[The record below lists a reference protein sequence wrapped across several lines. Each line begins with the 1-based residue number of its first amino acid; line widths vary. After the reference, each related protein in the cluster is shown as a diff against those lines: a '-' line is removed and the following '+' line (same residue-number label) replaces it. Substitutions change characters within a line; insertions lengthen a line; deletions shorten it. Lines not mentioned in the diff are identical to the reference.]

1 MENASKALLMAAGM
15 LIAILL
21 ISVGAFVY
29 SKVKSLKTTE
39 AEITAQ
45 KQVQAFNAEYES
57 YNRRLLRGIDVISV
71 VNKAI
76 SNNER
81 QDPINDSD
89 PCYVNIKIIKTST
102 FDHSGYKVDIRG
114 NKEGCTDAELA
125 GKVGNTLPN
134 ISSLGEYDGTTE
146 QWIPNSNMVNYFN
159 QNLKTV
165 IYKTGDYT
173 YHITPSLVQF
183 KSAVFE
189 CTEVIY
195 NDDGRVKQMTF
206 KEK

>member
-39 AEITAQ
+39 AEITEQ

-76 SNNER
+76 SNNET
-81 QDPINDSD
+81 QEATNIDPW
-89 PCYVNIKIIKTST
+89 YVNIKLDLSSEFSQTVEEIDMSEPVYKKKFLSKSEINSARN
-102 FDHSGYKVDIRG
+102 FD
-114 NKEGCTDAELA
+114 
-125 GKVGNTLPN
+125 
-134 ISSLGEYDGTTE
+134 
-146 QWIPNSNMVNYFN
+146 
-159 QNLKTV
+159 
-165 IYKTGDYT
+165 
-173 YHITPSLVQF
+173 
-183 KSAVFE
+183 
-189 CTEVIY
+189 
-195 NDDGRVKQMTF
+195 
-206 KEK
+206 